1 MMGHHFILPSSAKVR
16 RQDRFDLVR
25 SDEYDVPFWDL
36 LTAILRNESA
46 PITDVASLIEAL
58 ETIAVTLRGT
68 ASDVDFG
75 LLRNFISRRVTEDS
89 ASFFDET
96 WPGLVRLALEMP
108 DLFPEGKLPS
118 LTSPAG
124 AAVAFSRKQIACL
137 VVHQFLCS
145 LPPHPWST
153 ESFVDLKPWYSMSS
167 NVHQGAVEAY
177 LTALFTYFER
187 IHESV
192 YGQRSIL
199 DLGTDE
205 WPITF
210 AMQSMTDQDVERLQS
225 IQATRVVLSKTRVE
239 IVNLAE
245 SQTAPNLLGLPD
257 GACVISANKCIGYG
271 PSGTQEELNVGI
283 SPEVYPAV
291 LLAPPL
297 SDHQVLICRGA
308 EAMVSIVGYGR
319 DAKLGEVFRQ
329 PRSGACE
336 QLSWRNRTMLFMDAL
351 ELDVLPVEGNSL
363 IPDIYPP
370 SRMSRDMILKAYNG
384 FRSGEYS
391 HIITGLWGCRTF
403 GGNRYIKCIL
413 QWCAAALAGVP
424 LLKLILSTTEQH
436 QFGQEFAQ
444 FIDKTRQNGMTV
456 KQMVDALADLKDK
469 IHDIGPSS
477 GIFTFIA
484 DKEIKTASE
493 YQ

>member
-1 MMGHHFILPSSAKVR
+1 MEHQFILPSSAKVR
-16 RQDRFDLVR
+16 RQDRFDLVH
-25 SDEYDVPFWDL
+25 SDEYEVPFWDL

-46 PITDVASLIEAL
+46 PVTDAASLIEAL
-58 ETIAVTLRGT
+58 GTIAVTLRGT
-68 ASDVDFG
+68 AVDVDFG
-75 LLRNFISRRVTEDS
+75 LLRNFISRRMTDES
-89 ASFFDET
+89 ANFFDET
-96 WPGLVRLALEMP
+96 WPVLVDLALEMP
-108 DLFPEGKLPS
+108 NLFPGGTLPS
-118 LTSPAG
+118 LLSPAG
-124 AAVAFSRKQIACL
+124 TDVAFSRKQIACL

-153 ESFVDLKPWYSMSS
+153 ESFVDLRPWYSMSS
-167 NVHQGAVEAY
+167 TVHQGAVEAY

-192 YGQRSIL
+192 DGQKSIL

-210 AMQSMTDQDVERLQS
+210 TMQSLTDQDVERLQS
-225 IQATRVVLSKTRVE
+225 KEASGAMLSKTRVE

-283 SPEVYPAV
+283 SPEAYPAV

-319 DAKLGEVFRQ
+319 DAKLGEIFRQ
-329 PRSGACE
+329 PRMGAHE
-336 QLSWRNRTMLFMDAL
+336 HLSWRGRTMLFIDAL
-351 ELDVLPVEGNSL
+351 ELDVLPVVGETL
-363 IPDIYPP
+363 IPDIYPL

-391 HIITGLWGCRTF
+391 HVITGLWGCGTF
-403 GGNRYIKCIL
+403 GGNRSVKCTL
-413 QWCAAALAGVP
+413 QWCAATLAGVP
-424 LLKLILSTTEQH
+424 TLRFVLSTPEQH
-436 QFGQEFAQ
+436 RFGEEFAQ
-444 FIDKTRQNGMTV
+444 FVERIRQNGMTV

-469 IHDIGPSS
+469 MHDIGPN
-477 GIFTFIA
+477 GIFAFIA
-484 DKEIKTASE
+484 NKDVKRSFEF
-493 YQ
+493 Q

>member
-1 MMGHHFILPSSAKVR
+1 MEHQFILPSSAKVR
-16 RQDRFDLVR
+16 RQDRFDLID
-25 SDEYDVPFWDL
+25 SDEYEVPFWDL

-46 PITDVASLIEAL
+46 PTTDVASLIEVL
-58 ETIAVTLRGT
+58 ETVAVTLRGT
-68 ASDVDFG
+68 AADVDFG
-75 LLRNFISRRVTEDS
+75 LLRDFISRHITKES
-89 ASFFDET
+89 WNFFDET
-96 WPGLVRLALEMP
+96 WPVLVELALEMP
-108 DLFPEGKLPS
+108 NLFPEGKLPS
-118 LTSPAG
+118 LISHAG
-124 AAVAFSRKQIACL
+124 ADVAFSRKQIACL

-153 ESFVDLKPWYSMSS
+153 ESFVDLRPWYSLSS
-167 NVHQGAVEAY
+167 TVHQDAVEAY

-192 YGQRSIL
+192 DGQKSIL
-199 DLGTDE
+199 DLGKDE

-210 AMQSMTDQDVERLQS
+210 IMQSLTDQDVERLQS
-225 IQATRVVLSKTRVE
+225 NEAKRTMLSKTRIE

-245 SQTAPNLLGLPD
+245 SQTAPDLLGLPD

-271 PSGTQEELNVGI
+271 PSGTQEELHVGI
-283 SPEVYPAV
+283 TPETYPAV

-319 DAKLGEVFRQ
+319 DAKLGEVFQ
-329 PRSGACE
+329 QTSSSACE
-336 QLSWRNRTMLFMDAL
+336 HFSWRTRTMLFMDAL
-351 ELDVLPVEGNSL
+351 ELDVLPVEGDSI

-391 HIITGLWGCRTF
+391 HVITGLWGCRTF
-403 GGNRYIKCIL
+403 GGNRYVKCIL

-424 LLKLILSTTEQH
+424 TLRFILSTPEQH
-436 QFGQEFAQ
+436 RFGEEFAQ
-444 FIDKTRQNGMTV
+444 FFESAQQNDMTV
-456 KQMVDALADLKDK
+456 KQMVDTLANLRDRV
-469 IHDIGPSS
+469 HDIGPT
-477 GIFTFIA
+477 GIFAFIA
-484 DKEIKTASE
+484 EKGVREASSRR
-493 YQ
+493 Q